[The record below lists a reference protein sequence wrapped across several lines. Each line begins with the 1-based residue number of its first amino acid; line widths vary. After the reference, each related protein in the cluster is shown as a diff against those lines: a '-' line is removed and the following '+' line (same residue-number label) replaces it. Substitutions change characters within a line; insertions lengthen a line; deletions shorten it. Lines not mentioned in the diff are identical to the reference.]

1 MIAGSL
7 GCLHKKS
14 GSPTNKID
22 MKGNSYCSQCFI
34 FVVRTY
40 TSDDNL
46 MAIDGGRAL
55 IDQLLP
61 DLNLVKDNKTE
72 LFSKRPAHVR
82 HRAILNR
89 RHGNIFR
96 KYKYCILVRSDVL
109 YHGSKTPPM
118 ADLSGPKKS
127 RDAPCYSRN
136 PFHFLSLPAQ
146 KLNGIIQQKNSI
158 QNLFCLLLKTYTLDD
173 NSLTTESGKALL
185 YQLPPSFFFVKDD
198 EAKWFGIVHLITWL
212 DHIGHWAIL

>member
-61 DLNLVKDNKTE
+61 DLKLVKDNKTE
-72 LFSKRPAHVR
+72 LFSQRPAHVR

-96 KYKYCILVRSDVL
+96 KYKYCILARSDVL
-109 YHGSKTPPM
+109 YHGSKPPPM

-146 KLNGIIQQKNSI
+146 KLNGIQKKNYI

-198 EAKWFGIVHLITWL
+198 EAKWFGIVRLITWL
-212 DHIGHWAIL
+212 DHIGHWAML

>member
-1 MIAGSL
+1 
-7 GCLHKKS
+7 
-14 GSPTNKID
+14 
-22 MKGNSYCSQCFI
+22 MKGNSHCSQCFI

-89 RHGNIFR
+89 RYGNIFR
-96 KYKYCILVRSDVL
+96 KYKYCIVLARSEVL
-109 YHGSKTPPM
+109 YHGSKPPPM

-127 RDAPCYSRN
+127 RDAPCYFRN

>member
-1 MIAGSL
+1 
-7 GCLHKKS
+7 
-14 GSPTNKID
+14 
-22 MKGNSYCSQCFI
+22 MKGNSHGSQCFI

-72 LFSKRPAHVR
+72 LFSQRPAHVR

-89 RHGNIFR
+89 RYGNIFR
-96 KYKYCILVRSDVL
+96 KYKYCIVLARSEVL
-109 YHGSKTPPM
+109 YHGSKPPPM

-127 RDAPCYSRN
+127 RDAPCYFRN
-136 PFHFLSLPAQ
+136 PFHFLSLPAFR
-146 KLNGIIQQKNSI
+146 KKKYI